1 MWQSTLSRPSRKPS
15 MIASRSRESFAPC
28 KEATLCPSAVI
39 RCEMR
44 SAVCR
49 YYVVFFKK
57 LLALAKEGQNKTANL
72 AENNAL
78 SNRQQLI
85 QRDQDIIFVLLIPT
99 IHVELFDALKT

>member
-1 MWQSTLSRPSRKPS
+1 

-39 RCEMR
+39 RCEIR

-49 YYVVFFKK
+49 YYVVFK
-57 LLALAKEGQNKTANL
+57 LLALAKAKKNRAADL

-85 QRDQDIIFVLLIPT
+85 QRDQDIIFVLFIPT
-99 IHVELFDALKT
+99 IHVELLDALKT

>member
-1 MWQSTLSRPSRKPS
+1 

-28 KEATLCPSAVI
+28 KEATLCPSTVI

-49 YYVVFFKK
+49 CYLFFYLKK
-57 LLALAKEGQNKTANL
+57 RLLALAKEDQNKVANL

-99 IHVELFDALKT
+99 IHVKLLDALKT